1 MLAAVEELLD
11 YDLVPKSEIL
21 EEVRQ
26 SSNCALCGLEPLPL
40 SASYGETIAWLED
53 RDPSAADEL
62 RRSTE
67 QDAGEIEPVR
77 WYDTRKT
84 YAFDSKI
91 SPGYAI
97 SAAALATAMSRMEPD
112 LQEFFA
118 DTFLVAICDVCAD
131 RAATQSAGSEL
142 LLQSY
147 VNQWAGGSIAV
158 ARTQPVWP
166 MVEATARLIA

>member
-21 EEVRQ
+21 EEVRH
-26 SSNCALCGLEPLPL
+26 SSHCALCGLEPLQL

-53 RDPSAADEL
+53 RDPLAADDI
-62 RRSTE
+62 RRSNE
-67 QDAGEIEPVR
+67 QGAGGSASVG
-77 WYDTRKT
+77 WHDTRKT

-97 SAAALATAMSRMEPD
+97 SDAALAAAMSRMEPD
-112 LQEFFA
+112 RQEFFA
-118 DTFLVAICDVCAD
+118 DTFLVAICDVCAV
-131 RAATQSAGSEL
+131 RAATEDAGSEL

-147 VNQWAGGSIAV
+147 VNQRAGGSIAV
-158 ARTQPVWP
+158 ARAQPVWA
-166 MVEATARLIA
+166 MVESTARLID